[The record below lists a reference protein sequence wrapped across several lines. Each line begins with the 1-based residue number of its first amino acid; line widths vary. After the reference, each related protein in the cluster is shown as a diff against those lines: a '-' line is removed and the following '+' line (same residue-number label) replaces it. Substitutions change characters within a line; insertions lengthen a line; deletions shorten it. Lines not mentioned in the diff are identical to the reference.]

1 MKDMTGNKK
10 MDKGELIVVCGRP
23 ASGRTVFLTTMIR
36 DANSIGI
43 KSQVFSLELLSQHI
57 KERIGNEKDIDY
69 SKIEIFDDYKCDN
82 QILERKIRENVDI
95 VFIDY
100 LQLLGDDIIN
110 KEKKLLELKDI
121 AQRKNVTIIVIGQV
135 SRKMESILPKERL
148 CVSWLKKHSNA
159 WEYYLFDSID
169 RLIYVDRYEKRLNN
183 KKLDDLEKVDV
194 HVVKNKGTALGT
206 IEYVFKKKPLKFEFT
221 SDSKKVFYE
230 RYDGK

>member
-1 MKDMTGNKK
+1 MNID
-10 MDKGELIVVCGRP
+10 EH
-23 ASGRTVFLTTMIR
+23 TVFLSSGDMWQGGSSSNSTKGKIVTDWMNYLGFEAMALGNHEFDWGT
-36 DANSIGI
+36 DA
-43 KSQVFSLELLSQHI
+43 
-57 KERIGNEKDIDY
+57 
-69 SKIEIFDDYKCDN
+69 
-82 QILERKIRENVDI
+82 IRENVDI

-110 KEKKLLELKDI
+110 KEKKLIELKDI

-148 CVSWLKKHSNA
+148 SVSWLKKHSNA

-183 KKLDDLEKVDV
+183 KKMDDLEKVDV

-230 RYDGK
+230 RFD